1 MSFNANFC
9 PSPSPVNEYAEQLI
23 RHIEDVD
30 NKAREI
36 AREQRKVIEDA
47 LKSEEKE
54 VIEYLEDRYTAC
66 KYNNYPKAL
75 KVLNVGLPCR
85 PSQTNMMIKM
95 ENDEIYKTDSEIEEW
110 VDEDDEEA
118 DSEVEERA
126 DEGDEEGLLGKR
138 KVSSSPE
145 PERKKICCRPSE

>member
-1 MSFNANFC
+1 M
-9 PSPSPVNEYAEQLI
+9 
-23 RHIEDVD
+23 
-30 NKAREI
+30 
-36 AREQRKVIEDA
+36 
-47 LKSEEKE
+47 LKDIYFYS
-54 VIEYLEDRYTAC
+54 
-66 KYNNYPKAL
+66 
-75 KVLNVGLPCR
+75 GLPCR

-110 VDEDDEEA
+110 VDEDDEDA
-118 DSEVEERA
+118 DSEAEERA